1 MAEKII
7 LGEINIQ
14 ALLDA
19 KYNFDNN
26 LDKVKDDLDRAGIIQ
41 YFEFCFEL
49 SWKTLKKILSFKG
62 ELVSNLG
69 PRDVFRV
76 SAKYNLIRDPE
87 LWFEFLEYRN
97 LSSHTYKETT
107 AKYVFSQLDG
117 FKLELDDLVNKILQL

>member
-1 MAEKII
+1 VAEKII

-14 ALLDA
+14 ALLDT

-87 LWFEFLEYRN
+87 LWFEFLEHRN
-97 LSSHTYKETT
+97 LSSHTYKEAT
-107 AKYVFSQLDG
+107 AKYVFSQLG
-117 FKLELDDLVNKILQL
+117 SFKIELDDLVNKILQL

>member
-7 LGEINIQ
+7 LGGINIQ
-14 ALLDA
+14 ALLNT

-49 SWKTLKKILSFKG
+49 SWKTLKKILNYKG
-62 ELVSNLG
+62 EIVSNLG
-69 PRDVFRV
+69 PRDLFRI

-87 LWFEFLEYRN
+87 LWFGFLEDRN
-97 LSSHTYKETT
+97 LSSHTYKEAT
-107 AKYVFSQLDG
+107 AQYVYSQLG
-117 FKLELDDLVNKILQL
+117 SFKLELDDLVNKILQL

>member
-1 MAEKII
+1 VAEKII

>member
-1 MAEKII
+1 VAEKII

-76 SAKYNLIRDPE
+76 SA
-87 LWFEFLEYRN
+87 
-97 LSSHTYKETT
+97 
-107 AKYVFSQLDG
+107 
-117 FKLELDDLVNKILQL
+117 